1 MFHSDT
7 HIDLRQPGPQLETP
21 PAVTKTQILA
31 ALAVSMGSMIVGFCS
46 AWSSPAIASLM
57 EPGSKLEVT
66 MNCPKSN
73 FFNHHSLGIH
83 VSRSL
88 LMKPPGLEACCP

>member
-7 HIDLRQPGPQLETP
+7 HIDLHQPGPSP
-21 PAVTKTQILA
+21 DGSISYKVTKSQVMA

-57 EPGSKLEVT
+57 EDGSKLEVCT
-66 MNCPKSN
+66 
-73 FFNHHSLGIH
+73 H
-83 VSRSL
+83 
-88 LMKPPGLEACCP
+88 